1 MSHNGKRNVYFP
13 KDLNFAIDHA
23 GSDFPLSRI
32 CQEAVRAALEGEAC
46 HEQPRLVVKRDG
58 VHLKCNVC
66 HFDEALGSSTTLEHV
81 EEAEDAHRL
90 RRVPQEPSL

>member
-23 GSDFPLSRI
+23 GPDFELSRI

-46 HEQPRLVVKRDG
+46 QEVPRLVVKRDG
-58 VHLKCNVC
+58 IHLKCNAC
-66 HFDEALGSSTTLEHV
+66 GFDEVLGTFTVLHEV
-81 EEAEDAHRL
+81 EEGYEAHRL
-90 RRVPQEPSL
+90 RRVPQEPS